1 MAASDYLVQKN
12 LGAAGDPNL
21 TTPSIGPSSGTAFG
35 SPGAYSAAVQ
45 TNAGDYDKIMG
56 AYDSL
61 LKSNTENPMKFNP
74 INPSLTKYTPGSDVT
89 SSLSNLSSLSQSG
102 GYSPGD
108 EANIRARSI
117 SPIRSIYSSA
127 QQGLERSKAL
137 QGGYSPNYTATS
149 AKMAR
154 EMSEQIGQRVT
165 DVEASIAEN
174 RAKNKLSIA
183 PSFASAAAESDRAR
197 MAIEK
202 SNADTIN
209 QIAQINAQLGLS
221 TGKLNNDNIFQTIE
235 GMKGLYGTTPAL
247 VNTFGNQ
254 VAQATQLGQGQQQVN
269 NQTEQIRRQPMQF
282 AASMFGDAVRG

>member
-1 MAASDYLVQKN
+1 MSSGMAGPVIRPGQ
-12 LGAAGDPNL
+12 P
-21 TTPSIGPSSGTAFG
+21 PSIAPSSTQTAFG

-45 TNAGDYDKIMG
+45 TNANDYDKIMKS
-56 AYDSL
+56 YDDL
-61 LKSNTENPMKFNP
+61 LASNKANPVKFNP
-74 INPSLTKYTPGSDVT
+74 INPSLAKYEPGADVT
-89 SSLSNLSSLSQSG
+89 SSIANLSNLAQTG
-102 GYSPGD
+102 GYSAGD
-108 EANIRARSI
+108 EQNIRARSI

-137 QGGYSPNYTATS
+137 QGGYSPNYAPAS

-165 DVEASIAEN
+165 DVEGQIAQQ
-174 RAKNKLSIA
+174 RAQNKLSIA
-183 PSFASAAAESDRAR
+183 PSFAGAAAEADRAR

-247 VNTFGNQ
+247 VSTFGNQ
-254 VAQATQLGQGQQQVN
+254 VAQAGQLNQGQQGLDIQRK
-269 NQTEQIRRQPMQF
+269 QMPYQL
-282 AASMFGDAVRG
+282 ASSILQGA